1 MVQVM
6 EMSVEDR
13 AAVEALA
20 RSSLAPHRKVVQ
32 ARALLA
38 LAGGAS
44 VRSTARSI
52 GSHHDTVTRWRDRYL
67 AEGVAGIG
75 VIAPGRGRKPEIP
88 TDVVEAIVT
97 ATLTT
102 IPDDGST
109 CWTTRMM
116 AAEHGVGKD
125 TVARIW
131 RARKLRPW
139 QVDTFKL
146 SNDPRFEAKV
156 VDVVGLYV
164 DPPERAVVFS
174 FDEKTQVQALD
185 RTQPSLP
192 MKPGRGRTMT
202 HDYKRNGT
210 VDLFAALNIA
220 TGEVLHDTRR
230 RHAGEDVLAFFK
242 LIDLHVPRHL
252 DVHVVLDN
260 LSAHKSET
268 VTKWLAHPKRK
279 RWHLHFTPTSASWLN
294 MVEGWFSIL
303 TRKALKGTSFSSV
316 AEVEAAIDL
325 WASHWNNNPQPF
337 VWTKTVED
345 IITKVK
351 RARAVLTESAT
362 HH

>member
-1 MVQVM
+1 
-6 EMSVEDR
+6 MSAEAR
-13 AAVEALA
+13 RAVETLS
-20 RSSLAPHRKVVQ
+20 RSSSAPHRKVVQ
-32 ARALLA
+32 AMALLA
-38 LAGGAS
+38 LADGVS
-44 VRSTARSI
+44 VRATARSI
-52 GSHHDTVTRWRDRYL
+52 GSHPDTVARWRDRFV

-75 VIAPGRGRKPEIP
+75 TIAPGRGRKPEIP
-88 TDVVEAIVT
+88 AATVEAIVHD
-97 ATLTT
+97 TLHTV
-102 IPDDGST
+102 PDDGSA
-109 CWTTRMM
+109 CWTTRAM
-116 AAEHGVGKD
+116 AARHGVGKD

-146 SNDPRFEAKV
+146 SHDPRFEEKL
-156 VDVVGLYV
+156 VDVVGLYL

-192 MKPGRGRTMT
+192 MKPGRSRTMT

-230 RHAGEDVLAFFK
+230 RHAGGDVLAFFK

-252 DVHVVLDN
+252 EVHVVLDN
-260 LSAHKSET
+260 LSAHKSEP
-268 VTKWLAHPKRK
+268 VTEWLAHPRRR

-294 MVEGWFSIL
+294 MIEGWFSIL
-303 TRKALKGTSFSSV
+303 TRRALTNTAFSSV
-316 AEVEAAIDL
+316 VELTDRIDW
-325 WASHWNNNPQPF
+325 WASHWNDDPQPF
-337 VWTKTVED
+337 VWTKSVDD
-345 IITKVK
+345 IMTKVK
-351 RARAVLTESAT
+351 RGQTTLTESAT